1 MKPEGPEMGK
11 KTSLLGAC
19 TAWVL
24 SAHEGDHAEGK
35 GGEASACEP
44 EEGKMDKTLR
54 KNEQKEK
61 DKKQRESAI
70 VRPEGERN

>member
-1 MKPEGPEMGK
+1 
-11 KTSLLGAC
+11 
-19 TAWVL
+19 
-24 SAHEGDHAEGK
+24 
-35 GGEASACEP
+35 
-44 EEGKMDKTLR
+44 MDKTLR